1 MGAEILSGS
10 AGGWLM
16 CHCTDRLSTQLS
28 AAASQPMI
36 SRARRWP
43 EDAARVPGL
52 AKIGRQHVVA
62 DANEL
67 EIAVRGRNDLLVEQP
82 HRGRLRFDDMT
93 HRPALR
99 SAASAVRTARA
110 TSPA

>member
-16 CHCTDRLSTQLS
+16 CHCTDRLSKRLS

-36 SRARRWP
+36 SRALPALARRCCSSARSG
-43 EDAARVPGL
+43 EDRQAAR
-52 AKIGRQHVVA
+52 R
-62 DANEL
+62 
-67 EIAVRGRNDLLVEQP
+67 RGRNDLLVEQP